1 MDKTKT
7 DSYPKELTE
16 FIAKWNDNSS
26 VVTLFTSGSTGKPKE
41 WTVEKKKMKAS
52 ANATIQF
59 FNLQAKQK
67 ALLCLST
74 NYIAGMMMVV
84 RSIIADLELV
94 SVIPNSNPLA
104 SIEDMIHFA
113 AMTPMQVFNS
123 LQNTIECERLKKI
136 HKLII
141 GGSPITPD
149 LCEALKSFPNE
160 IYSTYGMTETLS
172 HIALRRINSAESSE
186 YYTPLSGVE
195 LSINPIDQTLIIF
208 APHVHNTPLQTND
221 IAELLPDG
229 RFKILGRV
237 DNVINS
243 GGIKIQLEKVED
255 LISAFLRDR
264 NYAFTS
270 QNDPKYGECLV
281 LLIGAD
287 NDMDVEL
294 DVDMLDETLHNIL
307 KKYLPKHQIPKKVY
321 FISKIPRTATGK
333 INRVEAKSIAEKL
346 NLPTIK

>member
-1 MDKTKT
+1 MDKTRT
-7 DSYPKELTE
+7 DTYPKELIE

-26 VVTLFTSGSTGKPKE
+26 TFTVYTSGSTGKPKA
-41 WTVEKKKMKAS
+41 WTVEKNKMEAS
-52 ANATIQF
+52 AKATIRF
-59 FNLQAKQK
+59 LNLKAGQN
-67 ALLCLST
+67 ALLCLPI

-84 RSIIADLELV
+84 RSIIANLELV
-94 SVIPNSNPLA
+94 SVTPNSNPLE
-104 SIEDMIHFA
+104 SVDDTIHFA

-123 LQNTIECERLKKI
+123 LQNPITCERLRKI
-136 HKLII
+136 EKLII
-141 GGSPITPD
+141 GGSAVTPN

-172 HIALRRINSAESSE
+172 HIALRRINYTEGSV
-186 YYTPLSGVE
+186 YYTPLPSVE
-195 LSINPIDQTLIIF
+195 LSINPIDQTLIIY

-243 GGIKIQLEKVED
+243 GGLKIQLEKVEE
-255 LISAFLRDR
+255 LISVFLRDR

-270 QNDPKYGECLV
+270 QKDAKYGERLI

-287 NDMDVEL
+287 NDMEVEL
-294 DVDMLDETLHNIL
+294 NINMLDETLHNIL

-321 FISKIPRTATGK
+321 FVSNIPRTSNGK
-333 INRVEAKSIAEKL
+333 INRVEIKLIAE
-346 NLPTIK
+346 NLD

>member
-1 MDKTKT
+1 MDNTIT
-7 DSYPKELTE
+7 DPYPKELIEFTE
-16 FIAKWNDNSS
+16 RWNNNSS
-26 VVTLFTSGSTGKPKE
+26 VITLFTSGSTGKPKA
-41 WTVEKKKMKAS
+41 WTVEKSKMEAS
-52 ANATIQF
+52 AKATIQF

-67 ALLCLST
+67 VLLCLST
-74 NYIAGMMMVV
+74 DYIAGMMMVV

-94 SVIPNSNPLA
+94 SVTPNSNPLE
-104 SIEDMIHFA
+104 SVDDTIHFA

-123 LQNTIECERLKKI
+123 LQNPITYERLRKI
-136 HKLII
+136 EKLII
-141 GGSPITPD
+141 GGSAVTPS

-172 HIALRRINSAESSE
+172 HIALRRINSTESSE
-186 YYTPLSGVE
+186 YYTPLPSVE
-195 LSINPIDQTLIIF
+195 LSINPVDQTLIIY

-243 GGIKIQLEKVED
+243 GGLKIQLEKVEE
-255 LISAFLRDR
+255 LISTFLRDR

-270 QNDPKYGECLV
+270 QKDPKYGERLI

-294 DVDMLDETLHNIL
+294 SVDMLDETLHNIL
-307 KKYLPKHQIPKKVY
+307 EKYLPKHQMPKKVY
-321 FISKIPRTATGK
+321 FVSKIPRTSNGK
-333 INRVEAKSIAEKL
+333 INRIETKLIAD
-346 NLPTIK
+346 NLS